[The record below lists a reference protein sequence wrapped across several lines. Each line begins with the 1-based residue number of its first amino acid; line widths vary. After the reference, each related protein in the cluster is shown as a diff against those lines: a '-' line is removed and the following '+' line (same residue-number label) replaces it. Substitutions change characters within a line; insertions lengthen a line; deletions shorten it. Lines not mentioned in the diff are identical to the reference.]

1 MMNKN
6 RKIFTSKALIG
17 GSLGL
22 ALAVF
27 TPSILA
33 QEVKQAI
40 DANQETPK
48 ARDARVKEREAEF
61 EVIEVQ

>member
-1 MMNKN
+1 MFNKE
-6 RKIFTSKALIG
+6 RKKLNSTTLIS
-17 GSLGL
+17 GSLGI
-22 ALAVF
+22 ALTLFA
-27 TPSILA
+27 PSILA